1 MILGYAQND
10 DIYIHEFI
18 LLNTGRNKYQGRGA
32 ALPCSR
38 FLINKCKG
46 HKRGIKK

>member
-1 MILGYAQND
+1 MIMGYAQNY

-32 ALPCSR
+32 ALPCSII
-38 FLINKCKG
+38 LINECKS